1 MLDGWRKED
10 PPVNKMLPVEADVVE
25 LLVEWGQR
33 KGASLLMQATADLCF
48 IAFFFLLRVG
58 EYTCKASR
66 NDTKQTVQFRMK
78 DVTFFKKDKLGRL
91 RQLPRA
97 SPDWMIMSADGATL
111 TLSNQ
116 KNGWQNVSIHHEWSG
131 DELKDAVRAI
141 GRRFCHI
148 RRHMA
153 NDWETFLSAVFT
165 EEGRCDVTDKNITEA
180 LKAAAGSLQYPE
192 MRGIPLERFNTHS
205 LRVGGANALALSG
218 YNEMQIQ
225 KMGRW
230 RGDTFKTYI
239 REQLAN
245 FSEGM
250 SRAMKK
256 SFGFVNV
263 EGGVL
268 HDITN
273 TVTGLAYNV
282 AVSEGAAAA

>member
-1 MLDGWRKED
+1 
-10 PPVNKMLPVEADVVE
+10 MLPVEADVVE
-25 LLVEWGQR
+25 LLVDWGQR
-33 KGASLLMQATADLCF
+33 KGASTLMQATADLCF
-48 IAFFFLLRVG
+48 IAPFFFLLRVG
-58 EYTCKASR
+58 EYTCKGSR
-66 NDTKQTVQFRMK
+66 NETKQTIQFRMK
-78 DVTFFKKDKLGRL
+78 DVTFFKKDKAGRL

-97 SPDWMIMSADGATL
+97 SPDWMILSADGATL

-131 DELKDAVRAI
+131 EDLKDVVRSI
-141 GRRFCHI
+141 GCHFCHI
-148 RRHMA
+148 RRHM
-153 NDWETFLSAVFT
+153 NNNWETFLSAVFT
-165 EEGRCDVTDKNITEA
+165 EEGRCEVTDKHVTEA
-180 LKAAAGSLQYPE
+180 LKASAGSLQYPE
-192 MRGIPLERFNTHS
+192 LRGIPLERIKTHS
-205 LRVGGANALALSG
+205 LRVRGANALAFSG

-230 RGDTFKTYI
+230 RCDTFKTYI

-263 EGGVL
+263 EGRVL
-268 HDITN
+268 HDITT

-282 AVSEGAAAA
+282 AVSKGAAAA